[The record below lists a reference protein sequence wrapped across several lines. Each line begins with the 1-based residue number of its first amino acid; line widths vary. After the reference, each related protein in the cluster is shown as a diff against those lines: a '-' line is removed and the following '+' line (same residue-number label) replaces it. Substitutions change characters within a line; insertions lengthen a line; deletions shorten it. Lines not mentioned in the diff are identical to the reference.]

1 MNNYLIKEKSEVNN
15 EKIIKN
21 LFDDKWKIFI
31 YYILILINL
40 IELEK

>member
-1 MNNYLIKEKSEVNN
+1 MNNYLKKEKSEVNN

>member
-1 MNNYLIKEKSEVNN
+1 MNNYSIKEKSEVNN